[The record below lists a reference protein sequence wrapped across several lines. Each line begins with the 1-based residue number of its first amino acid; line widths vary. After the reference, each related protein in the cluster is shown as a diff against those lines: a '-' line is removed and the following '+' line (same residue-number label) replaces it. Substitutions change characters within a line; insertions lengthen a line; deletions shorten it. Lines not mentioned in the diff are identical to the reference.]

1 MSEFK
6 PDLIV
11 LILIFQLVTDLLDE
25 ACGLETKNLNLDL
38 TARNLIDFLLGCTRV
53 IGIIIMV
60 YHGLWVYQM
69 YHFAKLDQPK
79 KSNKNQPKMEQKV
92 SLPEESTKISIEN
105 EKLDVKKE
113 IKDKT
118 ITEVSPIEPT
128 KESVESQ
135 ALSMADFDLIRCI
148 GLGSYAKVLMVE
160 LKKTRR
166 LYAMKVIKKE
176 LVTDDEVRPMRQKPV
191 IFNHCESILTHGLT
205 SSSVT
210 NSFLM
215 TFMA

>member
-113 IKDKT
+113 IMDKT
-118 ITEVSPIEPT
+118 PTKVSPIEPT

-191 IFNHCESILTHGLT
+191 IFNHCVSKSSPQSRIGLR
-205 SSSVT
+205 V
-210 NSFLM
+210 NSFREH
-215 TFMA
+215 

>member
-1 MSEFK
+1 
-6 PDLIV
+6 
-11 LILIFQLVTDLLDE
+11 
-25 ACGLETKNLNLDL
+25 
-38 TARNLIDFLLGCTRV
+38 
-53 IGIIIMV
+53 MV
-60 YHGLWVYQM
+60 YLGLWLYQM

-79 KSNKNQPKMEQKV
+79 KSNKDQPKMEQKV

-113 IKDKT
+113 IMDKT

-160 LKKTRR
+160 LKKTGR

-176 LVTDDEVRPMRQKPV
+176 LITEDAEDIDLLQTEKHVFQTVSNHPFLVGLHSCFQTPSRLFFVIEFVRGGDLMFHMQRQRRLPEEHARFYSAE
-191 IFNHCESILTHGLT
+191 ICLALN
-205 SSSVT
+205 
-210 NSFLM
+210 FLH
-215 TFMA
+215 TRGTYTTQQ